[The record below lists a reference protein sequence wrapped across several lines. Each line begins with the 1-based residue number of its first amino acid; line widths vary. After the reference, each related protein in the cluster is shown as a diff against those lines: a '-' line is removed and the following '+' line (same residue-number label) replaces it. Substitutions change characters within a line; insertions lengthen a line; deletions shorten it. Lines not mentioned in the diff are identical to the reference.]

1 MVLQL
6 GRPEHDGL
14 NKLLR
19 LSNNV
24 AATFGQPPLYA
35 KSPQIWGRRH
45 VEKRRKG
52 VVRTT
57 DGLKADSVIQG
68 SHTTDDLSSCF
79 HVSIG
84 WTIDKPDSLL
94 EQGLE
99 ELKGENLSFGIS
111 VTAVKI
117 KIGNAVTSVSLAVRD
132 KDHSDTGIL

>member
-1 MVLQL
+1 M
-6 GRPEHDGL
+6 
-14 NKLLR
+14 
-19 LSNNV
+19 
-24 AATFGQPPLYA
+24 
-35 KSPQIWGRRH
+35 
-45 VEKRRKG
+45 EKRRKG